1 MTYSYLNALFRVAI
15 WRVGVEGEVELS
27 SLIMGGLQSLAV
39 FKDVGRSLTPPVSS
53 LLCLSVVIAILR
65 LFWG

>member
-1 MTYSYLNALFRVAI
+1 MTNSYVNAVFRVAI

-39 FKDVGRSLTPPVSS
+39 SKDVGRSLTPPVSS
-53 LLCLSVVIAILR
+53 LLRLSVAIVILR